1 MLPVG
6 DVFAEK
12 PRALAVS
19 RQAQPGGDGYKR
31 SHAILPTINQ
41 AVMRIMY
48 GSGKTR
54 FESIH
59 NSWMLQYDPVTVTPY
74 AEVIKDALYFW
85 NWVYGMGLLIFMC
98 MWWACKFTP
107 TTPARLLTVTIP
119 VHTSSQCK
127 HSQNILFGKGISS
140 LLATVRPFN
149 RL

>member
-1 MLPVG
+1 
-6 DVFAEK
+6 
-12 PRALAVS
+12 
-19 RQAQPGGDGYKR
+19 
-31 SHAILPTINQ
+31 
-41 AVMRIMY
+41 
-48 GSGKTR
+48 
-54 FESIH
+54 
-59 NSWMLQYDPVTVTPY
+59 MLQYDPVTVTPY